1 LNKKRKPNFAID
13 YILMSKKKKTDRNIS
28 GKVLRVFKENPSKSF
43 NYKQIAGKL
52 KITDTQKRNAVI
64 KALGQLKAQK
74 IINQTEP
81 GKYALHT
88 DKSNYVE
95 GVIEVTSSGNA
106 YLLMPKEEED
116 IFIPRRNTNRS
127 LDGDMVLVYQTK
139 RKKNGKREGEV
150 VEIISRASKDYIG
163 ILEKKKDFGFVNTR
177 ASRMHTDFFIEKEEL
192 QHFEDGDKVI
202 VHFKD
207 WPKRASSPFGKIIRS
222 LGKSGNINTEMH
234 AIMFDYG
241 FPEEFPKAIEK
252 YAKDLNIGIEKEE
265 ILRRRDFRKKTT
277 FTIDPITAKDFDDA
291 ISFTPLENGK
301 TEIGI
306 HIADVSHYL
315 KSNSI
320 LDKEAYE
327 RATSVYLVDR
337 VVPMLPE
344 VLSNGACSLRP
355 QEEKYTFSAVF
366 TVNNK
371 MQIENEWFGK
381 TVILSD
387 HRFSYEEVQYMLDS
401 NDKKVNAEVSL
412 TEKEYEVS
420 TEIFEGIKKLDF
432 FAKILREKRISNGA
446 LSFDRVE
453 VKFNLDEENHPESIF
468 FKSSKDAHKLVEEF
482 MLLANRRV
490 AEFIG
495 KQKPKKPFIYRV
507 HDTPDE
513 EKLTNLKSIASKLG
527 YQLNLEAKQVNESL
541 NNLLKE
547 TNGKKEQELI
557 DTLTIRCMSKA
568 IYTSDNIGHY
578 GLAFEHYTHFTSP
591 IRRYPDV
598 LVHRLLEFY
607 MSGEKKNNSDA
618 LEEACIHS
626 SNKEQLAT
634 KAERDSIK
642 YMQVKFMEDKIEQ
655 SFEGV
660 ISGVT
665 ERGMY
670 VELVANKCEGMVKIS
685 EIKGDYFVY
694 DEQSHSLIGDRTK
707 RIYQLGDSVF
717 IIVKKADV
725 TKRQLDFILDEEK
738 E

>member
-1 LNKKRKPNFAID
+1 MNKKRKPNFAID

-52 KITDTQKRNAVI
+52 KIIDTQKRNAVI

-81 GKYALHT
+81 GKYILQT

-95 GVIEVTSSGNA
+95 GVIELTSSGNA

-252 YAKDLNIGIEKEE
+252 YAKDLNIGIEKDE

-277 FTIDPITAKDFDDA
+277 FTIDPIIAKDFDDA
-291 ISFTPLENGK
+291 LSFTPLENGK

-306 HIADVSHYL
+306 HIADVSHYV
-315 KSNSI
+315 KPNSI
-320 LDKEAYE
+320 LDEEAYE

-387 HRFSYEEVQYMLDS
+387 HRFSYEEVQHMLDS

-432 FAKILREKRISNGA
+432 FAKILREKRMSNGA

-453 VKFNLDEENHPESIF
+453 VKFNLDEENHPKSIF

-527 YQLNLEAKQVNESL
+527 YQLNIEAKQVNESL

-547 TNGKKEQELI
+547 TRGKKEQELI

-578 GLAFEHYTHFTSP
+578 GLAFEYYTHFTSP

-607 MSGEKKNNSDA
+607 MSGEKKINSDA

-670 VELVANKCEGMVKIS
+670 VELMANKCEGMVKIS

-717 IIVKKADV
+717 IIVKKADLI
-725 TKRQLDFILDEEK
+725 KRQLDFILDEEK

>member
-1 LNKKRKPNFAID
+1 
-13 YILMSKKKKTDRNIS
+13 MSKKKKTDRNIS

-95 GVIEVTSSGNA
+95 GIVEVTSSGNA

-252 YAKDLNIGIEKEE
+252 YAKDLNIGIEKDE

-607 MSGEKKNNSDA
+607 MSGEKKINFDA

>member
-1 LNKKRKPNFAID
+1 
-13 YILMSKKKKTDRNIS
+13 MSKKKKTDRNIS

-95 GVIEVTSSGNA
+95 GIVEVTSSGNA

-252 YAKDLNIGIEKEE
+252 YAKDLNIGIEKDE

-607 MSGEKKNNSDA
+607 MSGEKKINSDA

>member
-1 LNKKRKPNFAID
+1 MNKKRKPNFAID

-52 KITDTQKRNAVI
+52 KIIDTQKRNAVI

-81 GKYALHT
+81 GKYILQT

-95 GVIEVTSSGNA
+95 GVIELTSSGNA

-252 YAKDLNIGIEKEE
+252 YAKDLNIGIEKDE

-277 FTIDPITAKDFDDA
+277 FTIDPIIAKDFDDA
-291 ISFTPLENGK
+291 LSFTPLENGK

-306 HIADVSHYL
+306 HIADVSHYV
-315 KSNSI
+315 KPNSI
-320 LDKEAYE
+320 LDEEAYE

-387 HRFSYEEVQYMLDS
+387 HRFSYEEVQHMLDS

-432 FAKILREKRISNGA
+432 FAKILREKRMSNGA

-453 VKFNLDEENHPESIF
+453 VKFNLDEENHPKSIF

-547 TNGKKEQELI
+547 TRGKKEQELI

-578 GLAFEHYTHFTSP
+578 GLAFEYYTHFTSP

-607 MSGEKKNNSDA
+607 MSGEKKINSDA

-642 YMQVKFMEDKIEQ
+642 YMQVKFMQDKIEQ

-670 VELVANKCEGMVKIS
+670 VELMANKCEGMVKIS

-717 IIVKKADV
+717 IILKKADLI
-725 TKRQLDFILDEEK
+725 KRQLDFILDEEK

>member
-1 LNKKRKPNFAID
+1 MNKKRKPNFAID

-81 GKYALHT
+81 GKYILQT

-252 YAKDLNIGIEKEE
+252 YAKDLNIGIEKDE
-265 ILRRRDFRKKTT
+265 ILRRKDFRKKTT

-291 ISFTPLENGK
+291 LSFTPLENGK

-306 HIADVSHYL
+306 HIADVSHYV
-315 KSNSI
+315 KPNSI
-320 LDKEAYE
+320 LDEEAYE

-344 VLSNGACSLRP
+344 ILSNGACSLRP

-412 TEKEYEVS
+412 TDKEYEVS

-432 FAKILREKRISNGA
+432 FAKILREKRMTNGA

-547 TNGKKEQELI
+547 THGKKEQELI

-578 GLAFEHYTHFTSP
+578 GLAFEYYTHFTSP

-607 MSGEKKNNSDA
+607 MSGEKKINSDA

-670 VELVANKCEGMVKIS
+670 VELMANKCEGMVKIS

-717 IIVKKADV
+717 IIVKKADLI
-725 TKRQLDFILDEEK
+725 KRQLDFILDEEK

>member
-1 LNKKRKPNFAID
+1 MNKKRKPNFAID

-43 NYKQIAGKL
+43 NNKQIAGKL
-52 KITDTQKRNAVI
+52 KIIDTQKRNAVI

-81 GKYALHT
+81 GKYILQT

-95 GVIEVTSSGNA
+95 GVIELTSSGNA

-252 YAKDLNIGIEKEE
+252 YAKDLNIGIEKDE

-277 FTIDPITAKDFDDA
+277 FTIDPIIAKDFDDA
-291 ISFTPLENGK
+291 LSFTPLENGK

-306 HIADVSHYL
+306 HIADVSHYV
-315 KSNSI
+315 KPNSI
-320 LDKEAYE
+320 LDEEAYE

-387 HRFSYEEVQYMLDS
+387 HRFSYEEVQHMLDS

-432 FAKILREKRISNGA
+432 FAKILREKRMSNGA

-453 VKFNLDEENHPESIF
+453 VKFNLDEENHPKSIF

-527 YQLNLEAKQVNESL
+527 YQLNIEAKQVNESL

-547 TNGKKEQELI
+547 TRGKKEQELI

-578 GLAFEHYTHFTSP
+578 GLAFEYYTHFTSP

-607 MSGEKKNNSDA
+607 MSGEKKINSDA

-642 YMQVKFMEDKIEQ
+642 YMQVKFMQDKIEQ

-670 VELVANKCEGMVKIS
+670 VELMANKCEGMVKIS

-717 IIVKKADV
+717 IILKKADLI
-725 TKRQLDFILDEEK
+725 KRQLDFILDEEK